1 MVWVI
6 LCLSI
11 KGFVVRNC
19 RFLHTFE
26 KNNLATVKNKLVVP
40 RLWPSVYIYIYIKQ
54 TEHNITYIITNR
66 TRSTKLNFRLLKRRN
81 KLSPNLGTSNYGTDI
96 IKVIPCYQITRAYRS
111 SNTNHFKKSLR
122 IPHK

>member
-1 MVWVI
+1 MAK
-6 LCLSI
+6 C
-11 KGFVVRNC
+11 
-19 RFLHTFE
+19 
-26 KNNLATVKNKLVVP
+26 
-40 RLWPSVYIYIYIKQ
+40 IYIYKKQ

-66 TRSTKLNFRLLKRRN
+66 IRSTKLNFRLLKRRN

-111 SNTNHFKKSLR
+111 SNTNHFKKNLR